1 MEPSRF
7 VRICPRKRPHDG
19 SSISSA
25 ANKHLELTGGV
36 SCAIDEPS
44 SSHGATGFSML
55 TGSSSCTIGSCGAGH
70 IQSSRPNR
78 DHFCPI
84 VPARVARVNR
94 EKRQAARKMRLI
106 LRQEHVPR
114 SLSMRF
120 TYSIPKEHMQILK
133 GFLSALIA
141 TYPDRSYYGGPDYEC
156 NHCGALFW
164 YQERVVSQS
173 SHRAKRIAYNLC
185 CRGGK
190 ISLPAPKPFPPILQD
205 LIRFDGGAHSNS
217 FMRLIRQYN
226 SLFAFTSLGANIDRS
241 INTGPGPYVFIS
253 MVLSITEL
261 VLWFLLLDNV
271 RNSPSC
277 TYMTPP
283 MSSRIGLIFLITLI
297 ILGMSLIL
305 LLCKS
310 LSRCLISSIL
320 LCSSSVLLETSCF
333 LQVLLRLLSSSL
345 GQAILRVTVTAFPP
359 PLSWQH

>member
-1 MEPSRF
+1 MLRL
-7 VRICPRKRPHDG
+7 CPFFLPLYLFLD
-19 SSISSA
+19 
-25 ANKHLELTGGV
+25 KHMHASL
-36 SCAIDEPS
+36 
-44 SSHGATGFSML
+44 
-55 TGSSSCTIGSCGAGH
+55 
-70 IQSSRPNR
+70 
-78 DHFCPI
+78 
-84 VPARVARVNR
+84 
-94 EKRQAARKMRLI
+94 LI
-106 LRQEHVPR
+106 
-114 SLSMRF
+114 
-120 TYSIPKEHMQILK
+120 

-320 LCSSSVLLETSCF
+320 LCSSSVLLETRCF

-345 GQAILRVTVTAFPP
+345 GQAILRVTVKAFPP
-359 PLSWQH
+359 PLSWQHWLYLVHLVRYQSLMSLCRSIQVSYVSCHLFIQPLCHCSTRFYSHMVMWVFILVSSLER